1 MALRNQYVAQRIGAR
16 MKSRGEAMVLRR
28 ISMLPGPEP
37 FKNPPDVSDDLT
49 VVAGN
54 LISGQQYLNLAGSTA
69 IGRLVPGDQV
79 ISVGSPNVIWTVVTM
94 PPTVM
99 TDSDGIPQVDGSGA
113 PLFGTPPV
121 YHADTLAAPANS
133 FPVVPVTGAFDV
145 TQMPGHLVSFVFFA
159 DATVYGNPLSL
170 EQMTRMGWIEV
181 DAIGL
186 SIAAHGVNPPPKVN
200 DLIILVSSGN
210 EKRAII
216 QTGRRFSNGTNF
228 LFPVQAR

>member
-28 ISMLPGPEP
+28 VSMLAGPEP
-37 FKNPPDVSDDLT
+37 FKNPPDVSADLT

-54 LISGQQYLNLAGSTA
+54 LIGSQQYLNLEGSTA

-79 ISVGSPNVIWTVVTM
+79 FALGSPVALWTVVTM
-94 PPTVM
+94 PANVM

-121 YHADTLAAPANS
+121 YNADTLAAPDNS
-133 FPVVPVTGAFDV
+133 FPVVPVTGSADV
-145 TQMPGHLVSFVFFA
+145 TLMVGRTVSFAFLS
-159 DATVYGNPLSL
+159 DATVYGNALSL
-170 EQMTRMGWIEV
+170 EQMTRMGWVEV

-200 DLIILVSSGN
+200 DLIILTSSGG